1 MATRLVAL
9 IGLGFGDCGKGL
21 FTDFLTRHWNAH
33 TVVRFNGGAQ
43 AGHNVVLPDRRHH
56 TFSQFSAGTLVPG
69 VCTVLAYPVVV
80 HPGALL
86 IEHAALQRLGVHDA
100 WGRLL
105 IDARCR
111 INTPFHQA
119 GGRLRE
125 WARGSHAHGSC
136 GVGVGETV
144 RHGLQH
150 PDQILRYGDLANP
163 ARALALVG
171 HIRHTLQAEFEDLA
185 PQLPAALQA
194 EWALLAHADVEQRW
208 LAQCQ
213 ALIAACPPAAPH
225 AIAQRLH
232 RPGTV
237 LLEGAQ
243 GVLLDE
249 WRGFHPHT
257 TWSSITTA
265 AAQAVAADA
274 GCTGPMTHLGIVR
287 SYLTRHGAGPLPTHD
302 PALDALPEPH
312 NAGDGWQ
319 GAFRR
324 AHPDGVL
331 LRYAL
336 AQAGPLDGLLVSHL
350 DVLDH
355 TPALRWCQAYTL
367 AQPPGAGPAELTTLP
382 IGARRD
388 LQHQQHLTSTLMQAT
403 PRYAPEPITSDVAM
417 LQHLSACSG
426 LPVWL
431 GSYGPTHR
439 DVRVLQA
446 GAAFAEKIPQ

>member
-43 AGHNVVLPDRRHH
+43 AGHNVVLPDGRHH
-56 TFSQFSAGTLVPG
+56 TFSQFSAGTLVAG

-105 IDARCR
+105 VDARCR
-111 INTPFHQA
+111 VNTPFHQA
-119 GGRLRE
+119 CGRLRE
-125 WARGSHAHGSC
+125 WARGVHAHGSC

-150 PDQILRYGDLANP
+150 SDQILRYGDLADP
-163 ARALALVG
+163 ACALAQVG
-171 HIRHTLQAEFEDLA
+171 HIRRTLRAEFEHLA
-185 PQLPAALQA
+185 PQLPPALQA
-194 EWALLAHADVEQRW
+194 EWAMLDHADVEQRW

-213 ALIAACPPAAPH
+213 ALIAACPPAPPH

-232 RPGTV
+232 QPGTV
-237 LLEGAQ
+237 LMEGAQ

-249 WRGFHPHT
+249 WCGFHPHT
-257 TWSSITTA
+257 TWSSTTMA

-274 GCTGPMTHLGIVR
+274 DCTAPMTRLGIVR
-287 SYLTRHGAGPLPTHD
+287 SYLTRHGAGPLPTYD

-312 NAGDGWQ
+312 NASDGWQ

-336 AQAGPLDGLLVSHL
+336 AQAGPLDSLLVSHL
-350 DVLDH
+350 DVFDH
-355 TPALRWCQAYTL
+355 PPALRWCQGYTL
-367 AQPPGAGPAELTTLP
+367 AQSPGAAPAELTALP
-382 IGARRD
+382 IGAGRD
-388 LQHQQHLTSTLMQAT
+388 LQHQQHLTAMLMQAT
-403 PRYAPEPITSDVAM
+403 PRYAPEPIVSDIA
-417 LQHLSACSG
+417 LLNQLTACTG
-426 LPVWL
+426 LPVWF
-431 GSYGPTHR
+431 GSYGPSHC

-446 GAAFAEKIPQ
+446 PSGMLVR

>member
-1 MATRLVAL
+1 MTTRLVAL

-43 AGHNVVLPDRRHH
+43 AGHNVVMPDGRHH
-56 TFSQFSAGTLVPG
+56 TFSQFGAGTLVPG

-86 IEHAALQRLGVHDA
+86 VEHATLQRLGVPDA
-100 WGRLL
+100 WSRLL
-105 IDARCR
+105 VDARCR
-111 INTPFHQA
+111 VNTPFHQA

-125 WARGSHAHGSC
+125 WARGAQAHGSC

-144 RHGLQH
+144 RLGLQH
-150 PDQILRYGDLANP
+150 PDQVLRYGDLAEP
-163 ARALALVG
+163 ARALAQVG
-171 HIRHTLQAEFEDLA
+171 QIRRTLRTEFEDLA
-185 PQLPAALQA
+185 PQLPPALQA
-194 EWALLAHADVEQRW
+194 EWALLDQADVEQRW

-213 ALIAACPPAAPH
+213 ALIAACPPAPPH

-249 WRGFHPHT
+249 WCGFHPHT
-257 TWSSITTA
+257 TWSSVTTA
-265 AAQAVAADA
+265 GAQAVAADA
-274 GCTGPMTHLGIVR
+274 GCTGPMMHLGIVR

-312 NAGDGWQ
+312 NASDGWQ

-336 AQAGPLDGLLVSHL
+336 DQAGPLDGLLVSHL
-350 DVLDH
+350 DVFDQ
-355 TPALRWCQAYTL
+355 TPALRWCQGYSL
-367 AQPPGAGPAELTTLP
+367 APAPAGAPAQLITLP
-382 IGARRD
+382 IGAAHD
-388 LQHQQHLTSTLMQAT
+388 LQHQQHLTTLLTRAT
-403 PRYAPEPITSDVAM
+403 PRYAPAPIASDTAL
-417 LQHLSACSG
+417 LQQLSACSG

-439 DVRVLQA
+439 DVRVLQV
-446 GAAFAEKIPQ
+446 GAAFTEKIPQ